1 MITQEISGY
10 MSVWNPE
17 TEQEEQREVVCI
29 AETED
34 SAEPT
39 PEERIAELE
48 EALELLLSGGTE

>member
-17 TEQEEQREVVCI
+17 TEQEEQQAVICI

-39 PEERIAELE
+39 PEERITELE
-48 EALELLLSGGTE
+48 EALEMLLNGVTE